1 MEIFPYNLVRPLAFA
16 HSLPIM
22 TNPSHAIELDYFKAQ
37 DPDVQC
43 CDWPACREEGE
54 HRAPKSRSELK
65 KYHWFCLI
73 HARQY
78 NKGWNYYTGMTDD
91 EVEADVRE
99 DTVWH
104 RPSWPLGGNPGGT
117 PGQNGGQPFTP
128 EDLMGRMGAFG
139 PDWEPAGDFGK
150 RPTPAAKPETRQA
163 WAVAVFS
170 LSGPVQVDAVKARYK
185 ELVKLHHP
193 DTNGGDKAA
202 EEKIKEIY
210 EAYQIILE
218 MLEV

>member
-43 CDWPACREEGE
+43 CDWPACRDEGE

-104 RPSWPLGGNPGGT
+104 RPSWPLGGNPASGD
-117 PGQNGGQPFTP
+117 QSFTP

-139 PDWEPAGDFGK
+139 PDWEPGDSY
-150 RPTPAAKPETRQA
+150 AKQPGPGAKLETRQA

-193 DTNGGDKAA
+193 DTNGGVKAA

-218 MLEV
+218 MLGA